1 MSSTNADVGDVLRRF
16 RLERQLSLAT
26 VAAEAGVSVATLS
39 RVETNKQ
46 SVDVALLVDLA
57 RILGVATSD
66 LLDGQGD
73 HTDTTFLARQ
83 LGALRASERTKVF
96 LEASRRGKPKELHST
111 VDDLLLTIDVL
122 RDELLLVRRE
132 VRRRSRR

>member
-1 MSSTNADVGDVLRRF
+1 MPSTNADVGDVLRRF

-46 SVDVALLVDLA
+46 SVDVSLLVELA

-66 LLDGQGD
+66 LLDGQND
-73 HTDTTFLARQ
+73 HTDTSFLARQ
-83 LGALRASERTKVF
+83 LGTLRTSERTKVF